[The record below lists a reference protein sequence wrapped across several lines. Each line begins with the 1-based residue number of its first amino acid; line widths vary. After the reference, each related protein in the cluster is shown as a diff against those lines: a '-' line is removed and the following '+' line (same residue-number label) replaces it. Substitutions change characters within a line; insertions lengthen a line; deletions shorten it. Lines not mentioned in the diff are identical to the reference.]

1 MKIIKI
7 NNENIELPDNVG
19 ITFSKNRNGIRVT
32 ISSKNNQYSLSE
44 IYDKLNNSN
53 SLSYGD
59 MFTLNYNFENTTVNI
74 IKEDKSEVKEFIEI
88 YQDN

>member
-59 MFTLNYNFENTTVNI
+59 MFTLNYNFE
-74 IKEDKSEVKEFIEI
+74 K
-88 YQDN
+88 

>member
-7 NNENIELPDNVG
+7 SNENIELDDNVG
-19 ITFSKNRNGIRVT
+19 ITFSKNRNGIRIT

-44 IYDKLNNSN
+44 IYDKLNDSN
-53 SLSYGD
+53 SISYGD
-59 MFTLNYNFENTTVNI
+59 MFTLNYNFENTTINI

-88 YQDN
+88 YQYN

>member
-19 ITFSKNRNGIRVT
+19 IIFSKNRNGIRVT

-53 SLSYGD
+53 LLSYGD